1 METDG
6 GGWTVFQ
13 RRMDGSVDFYLNWT
27 DYVHGFGN
35 TSGEYWLGLSKLH
48 RLANGSV
55 STQLRVDM
63 KIKHGTSAY
72 ASYSTFYIGGSTSD
86 YTLHVS
92 GYSGTAGDSLT
103 YHNLM
108 NFTTKDDDNDQ
119 YSGNCAVLFNG
130 AWWYKNCYYSNLNG
144 LYGHNNLNGRYGDYY
159 AYRGVV
165 WAHWKGWSYSLPYVE
180 MKIRLSN
187 NETCP
192 Q

>member
-13 RRMDGSVDFYLNWT
+13 RRMDGSVNFYLNWT

-35 TSGEYWLGLSKLH
+35 LSGEYWLGLSKLH

-63 KIKHGTSAY
+63 RDKIAIKRY
-72 ASYSTFYIGGSTSD
+72 AKYSTFYIGGSTTD

-92 GYSGTAGDSLT
+92 GYSGTAGDSLA

-108 NFTTKDDDNDQ
+108 KFSTKNNDNDQ
-119 YSGNCAVLFNG
+119 SSYNCALTWTG
-130 AWWYKNCYYSNLNG
+130 AWWYKDC
-144 LYGHNNLNGRYGDYY
+144 HWANLNGRYGDNRNSKGINWYT
-159 AYRGVV
+159 
-165 WAHWKGWSYSLPYVE
+165 WKGWEYSLPFTE
-180 MKIRLSN
+180 MKVRRA
-187 NETCP
+187 
-192 Q
+192 

>member
-13 RRMDGSVDFYLNWT
+13 RRMDGSVDFYRNWT

-35 TSGEYWLGLSKLH
+35 TSGEYWLGLSKIH

-63 KIKHGTSAY
+63 RDKNGNSAY

-92 GYSGTAGDSLT
+92 GYSGTAGDSLA

-108 NFTTKDDDNDQ
+108 KFTTKDNDNDQ
-119 YSGNCAVLFNG
+119 WSGNCAIGDNS
-130 AWWYKNCYYSNLNG
+130 AWWYNKCDDSELNG
-144 LYGHNNLNGRYGDYY
+144 PFNTHMGWVTFGHPL
-159 AYRGVV
+159 
-165 WAHWKGWSYSLPYVE
+165 SFSE
-180 MKIRLSN
+180 MKLRHIN
-187 NETCP
+187 N
-192 Q
+192 